1 VTAIR
6 EKTGCAAVQF
16 RLATEDGKVKL
27 KARPVAARESS

>member
-1 VTAIR
+1 VAALR
-6 EKTGCAAVQF
+6 EKTGCREVQF